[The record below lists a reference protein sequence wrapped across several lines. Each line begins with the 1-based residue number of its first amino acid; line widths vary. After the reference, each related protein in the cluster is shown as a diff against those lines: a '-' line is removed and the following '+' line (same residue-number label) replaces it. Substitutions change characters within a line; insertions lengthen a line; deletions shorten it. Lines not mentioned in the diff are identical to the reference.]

1 MRKTAPDIPEE
12 PPREQ
17 RAVQS
22 VEVGGRLLLAM
33 AEHPA
38 PMTLKDLAAQAGL
51 PPSRAHP
58 YLVSYGKLGLVQQ
71 DATSGR
77 YALGPAALRIG
88 LTCLFQL
95 DPIKAALPVAEALA
109 ASTGQAVALAV
120 WGNFGP
126 TVVRLIEARQPL
138 HVAMRAGTVM
148 AMFGTATGRAFV
160 GALPR
165 ERLLQALG
173 GPLGG
178 ANGGAH
184 GAALDG
190 LASGGPQVGAH
201 AGAARRRA
209 RPGAGR
215 TALAWRD
222 ARRRP
227 ADPRRQRLQRAGAR
241 PRGRGGAGH
250 HHARPPGPFPLG
262 LDLADG
268 GGGARRGDAVVGQP
282 RLPRAGGRAATQRS
296 LSARTV
302 VAADNA
308 AAMNLEDRIRTQ
320 LARGVVGLPTA
331 LATAVGLVM
340 ASPVILTATTGF
352 SIGGSSFVIAMLIA
366 VVLMFLQATTFAEAA
381 TMMPTAG
388 SVYDYIACGLGRVAA
403 ITGTI
408 SAYMLVHAFAGT
420 AETILAG

>member
-1 MRKTAPDIPEE
+1 MRKIIEE
-12 PPREQ
+12 EAPREQ

-38 PMTLKDLAAQAGL
+38 PMTLKDLAAHAGL

-95 DPIKAALPVAEALA
+95 DPIKAAVPVAEALA

-178 ANGGAH
+178 A
-184 GAALDG
+184 LDG
-190 LASGGPQVGAH
+190 LASGGPPVSLTPAQLDAERGPAQAELQAH
-201 AGAARRRA
+201 GVTRA
-209 RPGAGR
+209 AGR
-215 TALAWRD
+215 PIPGVNAFSAPVRDHEGEVALVITMLGHQDHFPSAWSSPMAAAVRD
-222 ARRRP
+222 
-227 ADPRRQRLQRAGAR
+227 
-241 PRGRGGAGH
+241 
-250 HHARPPGPFPLG
+250 
-262 LDLADG
+262 
-268 GGGARRGDAVVGQP
+268 
-282 RLPRAGGRAATQRS
+282 AATQVSAS
-296 LSARTV
+296 LGYREANPSPRRGAR
-302 VAADNA
+302 
-308 AAMNLEDRIRTQ
+308 
-320 LARGVVGLPTA
+320 
-331 LATAVGLVM
+331 
-340 ASPVILTATTGF
+340 
-352 SIGGSSFVIAMLIA
+352 
-366 VVLMFLQATTFAEAA
+366 
-381 TMMPTAG
+381 
-388 SVYDYIACGLGRVAA
+388 
-403 ITGTI
+403 
-408 SAYMLVHAFAGT
+408 
-420 AETILAG
+420 

>member
-1 MRKTAPDIPEE
+1 MRKTAHDTQEE
-12 PPREQ
+12 APREQ

-71 DATSGR
+71 EASSGR

-95 DPIKAALPVAEALA
+95 DPIKAAVPVAEALA
-109 ASTGQAVALAV
+109 AATGQAVALAV

-148 AMFGTATGRAFV
+148 SMFGTATGRAFA

-178 ANGGAH
+178 SNGGNQ

-190 LASGGPQVGAH
+190 LASGGPQLALTPAQLDAERGPAQAELQAH
-201 AGAARRRA
+201 GVTRA
-209 RPGAGR
+209 AGR
-215 TALAWRD
+215 PIPGVNAFSAPVRDHEGEVALVITMLGHQDHFPSAWSSPMAAAVRD
-222 ARRRP
+222 
-227 ADPRRQRLQRAGAR
+227 
-241 PRGRGGAGH
+241 
-250 HHARPPGPFPLG
+250 
-262 LDLADG
+262 
-268 GGGARRGDAVVGQP
+268 
-282 RLPRAGGRAATQRS
+282 AATQ
-296 LSARTV
+296 LSASLGYREPV
-302 VAADNA
+302 VAG
-308 AAMNLEDRIRTQ
+308 RRS
-320 LARGVVGLPTA
+320 AR
-331 LATAVGLVM
+331 
-340 ASPVILTATTGF
+340 
-352 SIGGSSFVIAMLIA
+352 
-366 VVLMFLQATTFAEAA
+366 
-381 TMMPTAG
+381 
-388 SVYDYIACGLGRVAA
+388 
-403 ITGTI
+403 
-408 SAYMLVHAFAGT
+408 
-420 AETILAG
+420 

>member
-1 MRKTAPDIPEE
+1 MRKTAPDILEE
-12 PPREQ
+12 APREQ

-148 AMFGTATGRAFV
+148 SMFGTATGRAFV

-173 GPLGG
+173 GSLGG
-178 ANGGAH
+178 NGVP
-184 GAALDG
+184 LDG
-190 LASGGPQVGAH
+190 LAPGGPQAGVTPAQLDAERGPAQAELQAH
-201 AGAARRRA
+201 GVTRA
-209 RPGAGR
+209 AGR
-215 TALAWRD
+215 PIPGVNAFSAPVRDHEGEVALVITMLGHQDHFASAWSSPMAVAVRD
-222 ARRRP
+222 AAAQISASLGYRAP
-227 ADPRRQRLQRAGAR
+227 AAAPRR
-241 PRGRGGAGH
+241 
-250 HHARPPGPFPLG
+250 
-262 LDLADG
+262 
-268 GGGARRGDAVVGQP
+268 
-282 RLPRAGGRAATQRS
+282 
-296 LSARTV
+296 SAR
-302 VAADNA
+302 
-308 AAMNLEDRIRTQ
+308 
-320 LARGVVGLPTA
+320 
-331 LATAVGLVM
+331 
-340 ASPVILTATTGF
+340 
-352 SIGGSSFVIAMLIA
+352 
-366 VVLMFLQATTFAEAA
+366 
-381 TMMPTAG
+381 
-388 SVYDYIACGLGRVAA
+388 
-403 ITGTI
+403 
-408 SAYMLVHAFAGT
+408 
-420 AETILAG
+420 